1 MLYIG
6 GHVRGPHDLV
16 DVPGAVKVSPARQK
30 RGIGSSKRNLVPS
43 AVAISGHKVSDVFS
57 DRFTMFVGAAP
68 KEFISQILDVVP
80 FPEWNAAYVCCS
92 GSFRPEVALRQR
104 YPNLRIVGND
114 VSVLLCSTII
124 CRTSTSS
131 WPRRAAR
138 SMPWSGSDRAISSP
152 RISGYTPQGRSLRG
166 QVFCALPTYAKGYER
181 IYKFLN
187 DNVEWS
193 CVPWSGVG
201 AVGK

>member
-6 GHVRGPHDLV
+6 DHVRGLHDLV

-92 GSFRPEVALRQR
+92 SSFRPEVALKQR

-114 VSVLLCSTII
+114 VSLLSV
-124 CRTSTSS
+124 
-131 WPRRAAR
+131 
-138 SMPWSGSDRAISSP
+138 AI
-152 RISGYTPQGRSLRG
+152 GELAVGRSLEFRFKNRLGPIEEKLVGRDQGDRLAAVPVAHEMATYRG
-166 QVFCALPTYAKGYER
+166 KNRHAEAMF
-181 IYKFLN
+181 
-187 DNVEWS
+187 DH
-193 CVPWSGVG
+193 
-201 AVGK
+201 